1 MFKTRNT
8 QNYALIDSRHI
19 EFDKGF
25 SAVSVEIG
33 INRHIFYNTNNT

>member
-1 MFKTRNT
+1 MFKSRNT

-33 INRHIFYNTNNT
+33 INRHIILQYENT